1 MNNQNITV
9 KLHDAKKVISTLN
22 VTKTPDQPVIIQAKK
37 NVNYELLDDATQF
50 APENIKIK
58 RVGNDL
64 HIGLEDG
71 SSDPLD
77 TDLIIQDYYGQDGTT
92 TNLLIGLHENG
103 SYYAYVPES
112 GLQEH
117 AVSMLADEVSAG
129 QALGGEP
136 LVAAAYE
143 FNPYW
148 LLALI
153 PLAGLAAAGGGS
165 SSNTGENVKDT
176 IAPAAPVIDP
186 IAVGNDTTPEITGT
200 AEPNSTVTVVIKDD
214 QGNVVVEGEVA
225 VDPTGNWSYTPDT
238 ALPEGKNEVVAT
250 ATDAAG
256 NTSNPSTP
264 VELVI
269 DITPPAAP
277 VIDPIAVGNDTTP
290 EITGTAEP
298 NSTVT

>member
-112 GLQEH
+112 GD
-117 AVSMLADEVSAG
+117 SR
-129 QALGGEP
+129 
-136 LVAAAYE
+136 
-143 FNPYW
+143 
-148 LLALI
+148 I
-153 PLAGLAAAGGGS
+153 
-165 SSNTGENVKDT
+165 
-176 IAPAAPVIDP
+176 
-186 IAVGNDTTPEITGT
+186 
-200 AEPNSTVTVVIKDD
+200 
-214 QGNVVVEGEVA
+214 
-225 VDPTGNWSYTPDT
+225 
-238 ALPEGKNEVVAT
+238 
-250 ATDAAG
+250 
-256 NTSNPSTP
+256 
-264 VELVI
+264 
-269 DITPPAAP
+269 
-277 VIDPIAVGNDTTP
+277 
-290 EITGTAEP
+290 
-298 NSTVT
+298 